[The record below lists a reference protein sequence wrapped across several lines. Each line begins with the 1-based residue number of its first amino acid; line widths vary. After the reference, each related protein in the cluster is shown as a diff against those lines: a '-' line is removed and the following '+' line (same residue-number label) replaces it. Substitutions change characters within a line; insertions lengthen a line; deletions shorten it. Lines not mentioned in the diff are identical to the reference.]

1 MKLRI
6 SVLSHHNINLFAV
19 FSLQIIIPY
28 FTVLITFFLQKIDVI
43 DKCIASDM
51 EGWVFES
58 QPRQAL
64 VVKQVVTAPL
74 LNARH

>member
-6 SVLSHHNINLFAV
+6 SVLSYHNINCLRFFPFKLLYV
-19 FSLQIIIPY
+19 ILQ
-28 FTVLITFFLQKIDVI
+28 FLQKIDVI